1 MASRIIDSINSL
13 PPTATPI
20 NEIDG
25 NPLPPIYFYDT
36 STQKIIKKFSSSY
49 RYIRSNNITSRSSAT
64 PITFKNFKTQI
75 FKVKNLIKKIKLN
88 FSNEN

>member
-13 PPTATPI
+13 PPTAIPI

-36 STQKIIKKFSSSY
+36 STQKLIKKFSSSY
-49 RYIRSNNITSRSSAT
+49 RYIRSNNIT
-64 PITFKNFKTQI
+64 ITFKNFKTQI

>member
-36 STQKIIKKFSSSY
+36 STQKLIKKFSSSY
-49 RYIRSNNITSRSSAT
+49 RYIRSNNIT
-64 PITFKNFKTQI
+64 ITFKNFKTQI
-75 FKVKNLIKKIKLN
+75 FKVKNLIKKINLN

>member
-1 MASRIIDSINSL
+1 MTSRIIDSINSL

-36 STQKIIKKFSSSY
+36 STQKLIKKFSSSY
-49 RYIRSNNITSRSSAT
+49 RYIRSNNIT
-64 PITFKNFKTQI
+64 ITFKNFKTQI